1 VHGDQHVVTG
11 EAVAVELQ
19 LAGAGSRGIAAM
31 VDIGLVLLAQLLVLA
46 LVLAIGPGSN
56 DATISTV
63 VIVAEVLIVLGYP
76 VITETLT
83 RGRTLGK
90 AMMGLRAVRDDG
102 GPIRFRHAFVRGLV
116 GVVLDKPGI
125 TLALAAFIPML
136 IDPRH
141 KRLGDHAAG
150 TLVLQV
156 RVPAQ
161 PNLDVQMPPALAGWA
176 STLDLSGV
184 DDGLALAIRQY
195 LSRASALTPQARA
208 GVEAGLIGAL
218 AGRIP
223 APPPGAPAWAVL
235 TAVLAERRRRAAYP
249 RPTAPVAPAYLPPA
263 VPPAVPPDPPSG
275 SGEPGF
281 APPR

>member
-1 VHGDQHVVTG
+1 VAGEQQMVTG

-56 DATISTV
+56 AATISTV
-63 VIVAEVLIVLGYP
+63 VVVAEVLIVLGYP

-116 GVVLDKPGI
+116 GVFLDKPGI

-136 IDPRH
+136 VDPRH

-156 RVPAQ
+156 RVPTQ
-161 PNLDVQMPPALAGWA
+161 PNLDLRMPPALAGWA

-195 LSRASALTPQARA
+195 LSRAPALAPHARA
-208 GVEAGLIGAL
+208 TVEAQLIGQL
-218 AGRIP
+218 AGRIA

-249 RPTAPVAPAYLPPA
+249 RSPGPVAPVSPYPPA
-263 VPPAVPPDPPSG
+263 AGPDVPPS